1 MILLPGPDE
10 IIFSS
15 VTIVFMKQ
23 FLLARYTSCL
33 LLSVR
38 QFTGSLKTL
47 PHTNFVTTLSQFYI
61 IRLTVCQFIPAFGI
75 NTGINDCKMKK
86 HCCLL
91 FIICLSITAM
101 AHQQAPAQQSADDYT
116 KVITQRAE
124 KIVNTL
130 HIAEPE
136 TKEKVQAI
144 IVQQY
149 RDLNDIHESHNA
161 QVKTIREQKTAEKP
175 VDEASIQ
182 QIEDDRM
189 TQLKK
194 VHDGY
199 LSKLSTHLT
208 PQQVDQVKDGMTYN
222 VLHVTYKAYQDMIL
236 QLTEEQKKQIYTWLV
251 EAREYAMDAESS
263 DKKHAWF
270 GKYKGRINN
279 YLSAAGYDMRKEEK
293 GWQQRLREQ
302 REAQQKSK

>member
-1 MILLPGPDE
+1 
-10 IIFSS
+10 
-15 VTIVFMKQ
+15 
-23 FLLARYTSCL
+23 
-33 LLSVR
+33 
-38 QFTGSLKTL
+38 
-47 PHTNFVTTLSQFYI
+47 
-61 IRLTVCQFIPAFGI
+61 
-75 NTGINDCKMKK
+75 MKK

-101 AHQQAPAQQSADDYT
+101 FQQQASAQQSADDYT

-124 KIVNTL
+124 KIVTSLN
-130 HIAEPE
+130 IAEPA

-149 RDLNDIHESHNA
+149 RDLNSIHDNHNA
-161 QVKTIREQKTAEKP
+161 QVKTIKEQKTADKP
-175 VDEASIQ
+175 VDEVAIQ
-182 QIEDDRM
+182 KIEDDRM
-189 TQLKK
+189 AQLKK
-194 VHDGY
+194 VHDKY
-199 LSKLSTHLT
+199 LSSLAKQLT

-236 QLTEEQKKQIYTWLV
+236 NLTEEQKKQIYTWLV

-279 YLSAAGYDMRKEEK
+279 YLSAAGYDIRKEEK

>member
-1 MILLPGPDE
+1 
-10 IIFSS
+10 
-15 VTIVFMKQ
+15 
-23 FLLARYTSCL
+23 
-33 LLSVR
+33 
-38 QFTGSLKTL
+38 
-47 PHTNFVTTLSQFYI
+47 
-61 IRLTVCQFIPAFGI
+61 
-75 NTGINDCKMKK
+75 MKK